1 MVVDLRLITKLLG
14 SSLFWLGI
22 IATVPAL
29 YALLSKTPGT
39 LEFTLTAAVGT
50 ALGALL
56 RFFSKNASLKASLR
70 ELFLFTGVL
79 WLCMTLLGII
89 PFYTILPDLNFASS
103 FFESASALSTTGC
116 TVISNLDSRP
126 PAILLWRSILQFLG
140 GIGFVV
146 IGVAILP
153 NIAMG
158 GMALFK
164 TESTS
169 FDGNAKNTPHIKTM
183 ALSILSWYLL
193 TAALCSFFYY
203 LGGFDPFLA
212 INSALCTV
220 STGGMMPIDASMND
234 ASPFI
239 HYTAMVFMFLGTC
252 PFLLILRSLADD
264 FFDFFR
270 DEQVR
275 YYLVFI
281 IILSISIAITL
292 IKFNNYDIEHAFR
305 IAFFNVIA
313 VLSSTCFG
321 LEDFSQWNSFS
332 TIVFTMI
339 LGIGGCA
346 GSTAGGIKIFRI
358 VVCFS
363 MFKTEIVKSLH
374 PHAMIEPRYN
384 KRSIDSNT
392 MRAVITYLVAYL
404 LVTATSS
411 VIAASYGLEP
421 GDAFTFTVSSLSNI
435 GQGMGPTINPSIN
448 NVSLRDELYFLFGL
462 DMLLG
467 RLEILP
473 VLLCFTRIFWRR

>member
-29 YALLSKTPGT
+29 YALITKTPG
-39 LEFTLTAAVGT
+39 LWEFAITAAVGT
-50 ALGALL
+50 AIGALL
-56 RFFSKNASLKASLR
+56 HLIGRNAGKNATLR

-89 PFYTILPDLNFASS
+89 PFYTILPDLNFASA
-103 FFESASALSTTGC
+103 FFESASALSTTGS
-116 TVISNLDSRP
+116 TVITALDTRP
-126 PAILLWRSILQFLG
+126 PAILLWRSILQYLG

-169 FDGNAKNTPHIKTM
+169 FDGSSKNTPHIKTM
-183 ALSILSWYLL
+183 ALGLLSWYVLN
-193 TAALCSFFYY
+193 AVLCSFFYY
-203 LGGFDPFLA
+203 LGGFEPFLA

-220 STGGMMPIDASMND
+220 STGGMMPIDASMNE

-239 HYTAMVFMFLGTC
+239 HYTAMVFMFLGSC
-252 PFLLILRSLADD
+252 PFLLILRALADD

-275 YYLVFI
+275 YYLIFI
-281 IILSISIAITL
+281 VVISISIAITL
-292 IKFNNYDIEHAFR
+292 IQINHYDIEKAFR
-305 IAFFNVIA
+305 VAFFNVIA

-321 LEDFSQWNSFS
+321 LDDFSQWNPFA
-332 TIVFTMI
+332 TIVFTII
-339 LGIGGCA
+339 LGIGGCS
-346 GSTAGGIKIFRI
+346 GSTAGGIKVFRLA
-358 VVCFS
+358 VCFS
-363 MFKTEIVKSLH
+363 LFKTEIVKSLH
-374 PHAMIEPRYN
+374 PHAMVEPRYN
-384 KRSIDSNT
+384 NRIIDSNT
-392 MRAVITYLVAYL
+392 MRAIITYLVAYIM
-404 LVTATSS
+404 VTVASS

-435 GQGMGPTINPSIN
+435 GQGMGPTINPSISS
-448 NVSLRDELYFLFGL
+448 VDLRDELYYLFGL

-467 RLEILP
+467 RLEVLP
-473 VLLCFTRIFWRR
+473 VLLCFTRSFWRR